1 MKEVK
6 FVPYL
11 QLDFQKGK
19 HYNLSDHGESSFF

>member
-11 QLDFQKGK
+11 QLDFKNEK
-19 HYNLSDHGESSFF
+19 NYKISDKRDGGHK